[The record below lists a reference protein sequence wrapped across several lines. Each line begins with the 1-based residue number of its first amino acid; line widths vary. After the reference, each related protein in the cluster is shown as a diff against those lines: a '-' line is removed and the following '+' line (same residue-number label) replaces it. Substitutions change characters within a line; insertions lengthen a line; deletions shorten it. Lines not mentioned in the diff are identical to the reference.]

1 MAYVKGKLKNAT
13 GDVLLPLTTSDK
25 VVNNTTD
32 NITVATSLGL
42 KADKITS
49 AVNGNLIKQDAT
61 GNLVDAGVVISI
73 DGTFADNSDAKLP
86 TEKAIK
92 TYVASQVL
100 ATPTIQG
107 TFDASVD
114 TFPATRT
121 DLSAI
126 QAGDYWIISVAGTLG
141 GEVVNAGDFIYAL
154 VSTPGQTSTNWGIV
168 EKNLGYT
175 PENIT
180 NKITSWGTPTDVQYA
195 SAKLAKDSLDG
206 KVDKVAGYSLIANT
220 DITKLSGIEANAQVN
235 ILDGVQINGSDLT
248 ITSKKVNIGVAG
260 ANLGVVKTSAISGN
274 IGIDGNGVMSVNNLG
289 TPALLN
295 TTSKEVVGAI
305 NEVLSASLS
314 FEADV

>member
-13 GDVLLPLTTSDK
+13 GEVLLPLTTSDK

-49 AVNGNLIKQDAT
+49 AVNGNLTKQDAT

-92 TYVASQVL
+92 TYIASQVL

-107 TFDASVD
+107 TFDASGG

-121 DLSAI
+121 DLSPI

-195 SAKLAKDSLDG
+195 SAKLAKDSLDL
-206 KVDKVAGYSLIANT
+206 KVDKATGYSLVADT
-220 DITKLSGIEANAQVN
+220 EITRLSEIETGAQVN
-235 ILDGVQINGSDLT
+235 VLEGVQVNGSDLS
-248 ITSKKVNIGVAG
+248 ITSKKVNIGIAG
-260 ANLGVVKTSAISGN
+260 ANLGVVKTSATSGN
-274 IGIDGNGVMSVNNLG
+274 IGVDANGVMSVNDLG
-289 TPALLN
+289 TPSSLN